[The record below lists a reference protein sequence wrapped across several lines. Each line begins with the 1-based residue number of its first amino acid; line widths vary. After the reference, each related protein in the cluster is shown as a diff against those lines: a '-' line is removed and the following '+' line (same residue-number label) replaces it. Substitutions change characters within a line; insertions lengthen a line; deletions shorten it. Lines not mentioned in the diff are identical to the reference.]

1 MRGGRAGRAALVPAP
16 GLGHVRRRLCLVPS
30 CWPPWSL
37 WVGSLLPL
45 NCLGRAPAAPLAPT
59 HALAGPFV
67 VPSAPAALPSFSVG
81 LTNPVRV
88 SLALG
93 PDVIWTASLTLLKDH
108 SGGSPHSHS
117 VTSSLSLGKIT
128 VIDRATNSFTGP
140 SVSDPSYLYPNVSTE
155 NTGEAF

>member
-1 MRGGRAGRAALVPAP
+1 MRGDRAGRAALVPAP

-81 LTNPVRV
+81 FTNPVRV

-93 PDVIWTASLTLLKDH
+93 PDVIWTASLTLLRPLWWVPPLAFSDEFF
-108 SGGSPHSHS
+108 
-117 VTSSLSLGKIT
+117 VLGKN
-128 VIDRATNSFTGP
+128 NSNRPCDKFIHRP
-140 SVSDPSYLYPNVSTE
+140 LSFRSQPPVPKRQH
-155 NTGEAF
+155 

>member
-1 MRGGRAGRAALVPAP
+1 MRGDRAGRAALVPAP

-45 NCLGRAPAAPLAPT
+45 NCLGRAPAA
-59 HALAGPFV
+59 
-67 VPSAPAALPSFSVG
+67 LPSSSVG
-81 LTNPVRV
+81 LTNPVLV

-93 PDVIWTASLTLLKDH
+93 PDVIWTASLTLLRDH

-155 NTGEAF
+155 NTREAF